1 VFTGLLSVAFLERIL
16 KWREWAGIGA
26 VISGLVVVGMS
37 DFVSRATG
45 GQNHHGPNDIITG
58 DELIVLA
65 QVITATQMVYEEKFI
80 TKYNIPALQ
89 VRHPISWRELYH
101 LHCSFYRQ

>member
-1 VFTGLLSVAFLERIL
+1 MIVFTGLLSVAFLERIL

-26 VISGLVVVGMS
+26 VLSGLVVVGLS
-37 DFVSRATG
+37 DFVSKAG
-45 GQNHHGPNDIITG
+45 SEGHHGRNDVITG

-80 TKYNIPALQ
+80 NKHNIPALQ
-89 VRHPISWRELYH
+89 VNTYIFL
-101 LHCSFYRQ
+101 